1 MAVTWEASV
10 APTLVAA
17 RFTGYRTKVRVG
29 FSHRCNVFQGSDG
42 FQPYAGITIGPNGSL
57 YGTTNVGGGSGGC
70 EPGGCGTVFNLTPPP
85 HFSAHVLGGWS
96 QTTLYRFTGGLDGG
110 YPGYG
115 DLVFDSTGNIYGTV
129 GEFGPGGVGAVYKLT
144 SSGGNWVESVLAGVG
159 PSPEGAVLFDQ
170 AGNIYSTT
178 SDGGTDNNG
187 TVFELTPNGSGW
199 TQSTLYTFGSGTGGA
214 NPISGLI
221 FDQAGNLYGST
232 PTGGAGGGGTVYQLS
247 ASNGG
252 WAFSTLHSFSS
263 TCGCDTGPYA
273 NLTMDASGNLYGT
286 APEEGIYGY
295 GVVFELSPHPDGSWT
310 YTDLYDFTGEADG
323 KYPAGGVVFDSSGN
337 LYSTTYSGGADG
349 YGTVWEITP

>member
-1 MAVTWEASV
+1 M
-10 APTLVAA
+10 
-17 RFTGYRTKVRVG
+17 
-29 FSHRCNVFQGSDG
+29 
-42 FQPYAGITIGPNGSL
+42 
-57 YGTTNVGGGSGGC
+57 
-70 EPGGCGTVFNLTPPP
+70 
-85 HFSAHVLGGWS
+85 
-96 QTTLYRFTGGLDGG
+96 
-110 YPGYG
+110 
-115 DLVFDSTGNIYGTV
+115 
-129 GEFGPGGVGAVYKLT
+129 GAVYKLT